1 MSENKQIHKMTLSDM
16 RDFLANYDGP
26 EVNIMEVC
34 GSHTA
39 AISKNGIRGMLS
51 EKIHLISGPGCPVC
65 VTPTAYVDKLIELAL
80 ASNTCVVT
88 FGDMLRVPG
97 SQYSLSEVQGMGGRA
112 IMVYSPM
119 DIFAL
124 AEKEPETTFVFA
136 ALGFETTTP
145 VYALLLEEVIERNIE
160 NVKLL
165 TALKTMPGVIEYLCE
180 NGASIQGYLAPGH
193 VAAVTGS
200 NLFKPLA
207 EKYQIPFAVSGF
219 EGEEILE
226 ALCGI
231 VQAYEESQ
239 KEDAD
244 IEELQK
250 GGIFSISESSEEKKE
265 CIKDAEM
272 LLSES
277 DVASKVSLGECS
289 NIKTAGVVMNFYPSV
304 VSAEGNIKAQQL
316 VEKYFQK
323 TDAAWRGMGI
333 VAGTG
338 MELRPEYE
346 KYDAGSKALVED
358 NKRNKACCCD
368 QILMG
373 KMQPQ
378 QCPLFGKVCKPL
390 TPQGACMVSE
400 EGSCHSAFGAFS

>member
-1 MSENKQIHKMTLSDM
+1 MTENKKMTLVEM

-26 EVNIMEVC
+26 EINIMEVC

-51 EKIHLISGPGCPVC
+51 DKIHLISGPGCPVC
-65 VTPTAYVDKLIELAL
+65 VTPTAYVDRLIELAMTP
-80 ASNTCVVT
+80 NTCVVT

-97 SQYSLSEVQGMGGRA
+97 SKQSLSEASGMGGRA

-119 DIFAL
+119 DIFTL

-145 VYALLLEEVIERNIE
+145 VYALLLEELIERKVE

-200 NLFKPLA
+200 HLFLPLA

-231 VQAYEESQ
+231 VKAY
-239 KEDAD
+239 AD
-244 IEELQK
+244 EN
-250 GGIFSISESSEEKKE
+250 SRSS
-265 CIKDAEM
+265 
-272 LLSES
+272 
-277 DVASKVSLGECS
+277 
-289 NIKTAGVVMNFYPSV
+289 VMNFYPAV
-304 VSAEGNIKAQQL
+304 VSEEGNTRAKAL
-316 VEKYFQK
+316 VAKYFKQ

-333 VAGTG
+333 VPDTG
-338 MELRPEYE
+338 MELREEYE
-346 KYDAGSKALVED
+346 KYDAGSKDLVED
-358 NKRNKACCCD
+358 NKKNKACCCD

-378 QCPLFGKVCKPL
+378 ECPLFGKVCKPL

-400 EGSCHSAFGAFS
+400 EGSCHSAFASF

>member
-1 MSENKQIHKMTLSDM
+1 MNVNCHEREMFKMCEHRYKKMTLPEM

-26 EVNIMEVC
+26 ELNIMEVC

-51 EKIHLISGPGCPVC
+51 EKIRLISGPGCPVC
-65 VTPTAYVDKLIELAL
+65 VTPTAYVDRLIELAMTP
-80 ASNTCVVT
+80 NTCVVT

-97 SQYSLSEVQGMGGRA
+97 SKYSLSEVQGMGGRA

-145 VYALLLEEVIERNIE
+145 VYALLLEEVIERKIE

-200 NLFKPLA
+200 DLFRPLA

-231 VQAYEESQ
+231 VRACQVAETV
-239 KEDAD
+239 AD
-244 IEELQK
+244 DV
-250 GGIFSISESSEEKKE
+250 KK
-265 CIKDAEM
+265 
-272 LLSES
+272 SRGS
-277 DVASKVSLGECS
+277 
-289 NIKTAGVVMNFYPSV
+289 VMNFYPSV
-304 VSAEGNIKAQQL
+304 VSAEGNIRAQVL
-316 VEKYFQK
+316 VKKYFQP

-333 VAGTG
+333 VPETG
-338 MELRPEYE
+338 MELRPEYAR
-346 KYDAGSKALVED
+346 YDAGSKDLVED

-373 KMQPQ
+373 KMKPQ
-378 QCPLFGKVCKPL
+378 ECPLFGKVCKPL

-400 EGSCHSAFGAFS
+400 EGSCHSAFASF

>member
-1 MSENKQIHKMTLSDM
+1 MSGNEHVYKKMALSEM

-26 EVNIMEVC
+26 EMNIMEVC

-65 VTPTAYVDKLIELAL
+65 VTPTAYVDKLIELAMTP
-80 ASNTCVVT
+80 NTCVVT

-97 SQYSLSEVQGMGGRA
+97 SKYSLSEVQGMGGRA

-124 AEKEPETTFVFA
+124 AEKEPATTFVFA

-145 VYALLLEEVIERNIE
+145 AYALLLEEVIERNIE

-200 NLFKPLA
+200 DLFLPLA

-219 EGEEILE
+219 EGEEI
-226 ALCGI
+226 
-231 VQAYEESQ
+231 
-239 KEDAD
+239 
-244 IEELQK
+244 
-250 GGIFSISESSEEKKE
+250 
-265 CIKDAEM
+265 
-272 LLSES
+272 
-277 DVASKVSLGECS
+277 
-289 NIKTAGVVMNFYPSV
+289 
-304 VSAEGNIKAQQL
+304 
-316 VEKYFQK
+316 
-323 TDAAWRGMGI
+323 
-333 VAGTG
+333 
-338 MELRPEYE
+338 
-346 KYDAGSKALVED
+346 
-358 NKRNKACCCD
+358 
-368 QILMG
+368 
-373 KMQPQ
+373 
-378 QCPLFGKVCKPL
+378 
-390 TPQGACMVSE
+390 
-400 EGSCHSAFGAFS
+400 

>member
-1 MSENKQIHKMTLSDM
+1 MSYVEKETTYEKMSLAQM

-26 EVNIMEVC
+26 EIHIMEVC

-65 VTPTAYVDKLIELAL
+65 VTPTAYVDRLIELAL
-80 ASNTCVVT
+80 TPNTCVVT

-97 SQYSLSEVQGMGGRA
+97 SKYSLSEVQGMGGRA

-165 TALKTMPGVIEYLCE
+165 TALKTMPGVIAYLCE

-200 NLFKPLA
+200 DLFKPLA

-231 VQAYEESQ
+231 VQAHQSMESL
-239 KEDAD
+239 EN
-244 IEELQK
+244 
-250 GGIFSISESSEEKKE
+250 
-265 CIKDAEM
+265 
-272 LLSES
+272 
-277 DVASKVSLGECS
+277 AS
-289 NIKTAGVVMNFYPSV
+289 APVMNFYPAV
-304 VSAEGNIKAQQL
+304 VSAEGNVRAQEL
-316 VEKYFQK
+316 VRKYFQQ

-333 VAGTG
+333 VHGTG
-338 MELRPEYE
+338 MELREEYE

-400 EGSCHSAFGAFS
+400 EGSCHSAFASF

>member
-1 MSENKQIHKMTLSDM
+1 MNGHKAARMSLEEM
-16 RDFLANYDGP
+16 REFLANYDGP
-26 EVNIMEVC
+26 EINIMEVC

-65 VTPTAYVDKLIELAL
+65 VTPTAYVDRLIELAMKP
-80 ASNTCVVT
+80 NTCVVT

-97 SQYSLSEVQGMGGRA
+97 SKQSLSEASGIGGRA
-112 IMVYSPM
+112 VMVYSPM
-119 DIFAL
+119 DIFPL
-124 AEKEPETTFVFA
+124 AEKEPQTTFVFA

-145 VYALLLEEVIERNIE
+145 VYALLLEEIIDRKIE

-165 TALKTMPGVIEYLCE
+165 TALKTMPGVIAYLCE

-200 NLFKPLA
+200 KLFQPLA

-231 VQAYEESQ
+231 VKAYNNMQPEITE
-239 KEDAD
+239 
-244 IEELQK
+244 IV
-250 GGIFSISESSEEKKE
+250 
-265 CIKDAEM
+265 
-272 LLSES
+272 
-277 DVASKVSLGECS
+277 VAP
-289 NIKTAGVVMNFYPSV
+289 VMNFYPEV
-304 VSAEGNIKAQQL
+304 VSEEGNIRAQEL
-316 VEKYFQK
+316 VAKYFK
-323 TDAAWRGMGI
+323 STDAAWRGMG
-333 VAGTG
+333 VVPGTG
-338 MELRPEYE
+338 MELRAEYE
-346 KYDAGSKALVED
+346 KYDAGSKYLIED

-378 QCPLFGKVCKPL
+378 DCPLFGKVCKPL

-400 EGSCHSAFGAFS
+400 EGSCHSMYGVL

>member
-1 MSENKQIHKMTLSDM
+1 M
-16 RDFLANYDGP
+16 NYDGS

-51 EKIHLISGPGCPVC
+51 EKIRLISGPGCPVC

-80 ASNTCVVT
+80 TPNTCVVT

-97 SQYSLSEVQGMGGRA
+97 SKYSLSEVQGMGGRA
-112 IMVYSPM
+112 VMVYSPM
-119 DIFAL
+119 DMFAL
-124 AEKEPETTFVFA
+124 AEQEPDTTFVFA

-145 VYALLLEEVIERNIE
+145 VYALLLEEVIERKIE

-200 NLFKPLA
+200 DLFKPLA
-207 EKYQIPFAVSGF
+207 EKYQMPFAVSGF

-226 ALCGI
+226 AICGI
-231 VQAYEESQ
+231 IKAGSNEFAGEFKSADS
-239 KEDAD
+239 KDA
-244 IEELQK
+244 
-250 GGIFSISESSEEKKE
+250 SEKKG
-265 CIKDAEM
+265 I
-272 LLSES
+272 
-277 DVASKVSLGECS
+277 
-289 NIKTAGVVMNFYPSV
+289 VMNFYTSV
-304 VSAEGNIKAQQL
+304 VSEEGNLRAQEL
-316 VEKYFQK
+316 VAKYFQK

-333 VAGTG
+333 VSGTG

-400 EGSCHSAFGAFS
+400 EGSCHSAFSTC